1 MWRCVRHQTGRQL
14 AETAL
19 LQLQHRSRTLGR
31 RNGGLLSVAQRI
43 SWPEHVRPLQ
53 SVDGAQIDLSVAHHQ
68 VVALDQQE
76 AEIAGQ
82 VRLFESQHV
91 LFFLMRPVR
100 QTDTP
105 ELVLRFH
112 SFDTRLHFR
121 RRELPNPGDAE
132 LCLFG
137 PALQLVPTFN
147 CCRRAPSR
155 APPDVIPIVCAR

>member
-1 MWRCVRHQTGRQL
+1 MDCFLSPSGSPGQSTS
-14 AETAL
+14 A
-19 LQLQHRSRTLGR
+19 RSL
-31 RNGGLLSVAQRI
+31 
-43 SWPEHVRPLQ
+43 
-53 SVDGAQIDLSVAHHQ
+53 
-68 VVALDQQE
+68 
-76 AEIAGQ
+76 IAGNKEQ
-82 VRLFESQHV
+82 HAFHRALVSGLRAGAAFQPEFGRIGEKHQESLHV

-137 PALQLVPTFN
+137 PALQLVPTF
-147 CCRRAPSR
+147 
-155 APPDVIPIVCAR
+155 